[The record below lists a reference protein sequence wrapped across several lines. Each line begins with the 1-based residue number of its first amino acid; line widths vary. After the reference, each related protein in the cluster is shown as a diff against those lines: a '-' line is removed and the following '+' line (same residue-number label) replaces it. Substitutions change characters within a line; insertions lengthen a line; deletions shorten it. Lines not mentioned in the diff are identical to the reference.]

1 MTYFFEYAP
10 LIIVILGFIWQNK
23 IFVTPEQLEKRFTI
37 FEHNLEKKFVL
48 KETHD
53 IAISEMKSD
62 IEEIKEKLDKIYD
75 MLLKA

>member
-1 MTYFFEYAP
+1 MKYFFDYAP
-10 LIIVILGFIWQNK
+10 LIMVILGFIWQNK

>member
-1 MTYFFEYAP
+1 MKYFFDYAP

>member
-1 MTYFFEYAP
+1 MSDFIEYAP
-10 LIIVILGFIWQNK
+10 LIIVILGFMWQNK

-37 FEHNLEKKFVL
+37 FEHDLEKKFVL

-53 IAISEMKSD
+53 LAITEMKND

-75 MLLKA
+75 MLIKA

>member
-1 MTYFFEYAP
+1 MKYFFDYAP

-62 IEEIKEKLDKIYD
+62 IEENKEKLDKIYD

>member
-1 MTYFFEYAP
+1 MKYFFDYAP
-10 LIIVILGFIWQNK
+10 LIMVILGFIWQNK
-23 IFVTPEQLEKRFTI
+23 IFVTPEQLEKRFAI